1 MSEEKSIPQI
11 KEDGTPVFRWI
22 GGTGDGEERDDS
34 GQSYAEAAVSHNRE
48 IERNSIP
55 DPWGSGTLVKTL
67 YPGRM
72 QISSLRKIPFIF
84 LKEPF
89 LLFIRQHQLSLSFFG
104 KYTWTVRKR
113 RYCILPGA

>member
-55 DPWGSGTLVKTL
+55 DPWGQRD
-67 YPGRM
+67 PGEDS
-72 QISSLRKIPFIF
+72 ISWQDADKLLEEDSVHFSKRTVFIIYTAASVIII
-84 LKEPF
+84 L
-89 LLFIRQHQLSLSFFG
+89 FG